1 MNWRKANPQQGET
14 EMKMLKEEAEGLDRR
29 IKLLQKY
36 VLALHL
42 FGSLHESAR
51 GQSGVKGQTEIGDAQ

>member
-1 MNWRKANPQQGET
+1 
-14 EMKMLKEEAEGLDRR
+14 MLKEKAEGLDRK

-36 VLALHL
+36 YFALYL

-51 GQSGVKGQTEIGDAQ
+51 GQSEVKGQTEIGDAQ